1 MIIRPRPSLLQL
13 FFIVRG
19 SVILRILPQM
29 IVIFLLSVAIVWGHG
44 ERPGVFLSL
53 NGAPF
58 ALLGIALSI
67 FLGFRNNACYDRWW
81 EARRDWGQLIY
92 VSRGF
97 ARQTFLLEAE
107 HGEEGRAKRHQLLK
121 LTIAFAQ
128 SLVSHLRPGGDE
140 EKVSRHLEDGIIDL
154 YRATSNPPDM
164 LLRLISVDL
173 ARLRADGK
181 ITDIQYQMFDA
192 SVGQM
197 GAVQAACERIRNTPL
212 PFGYTLLLHRTA
224 YLFCFLL
231 PFGFVDALGWGTPF
245 VAALVAYTFFGLD
258 ALGDE
263 LEDPFGNQPNAL
275 AISALADTIEINLLE
290 AMGEKDLPPL
300 PSPKDFILM

>member
-1 MIIRPRPSLLQL
+1 MIVRPRPSLLQL

-19 SVILRILPQM
+19 SVIRRILPQI
-29 IVIFLLSVAIVWGHG
+29 IVILLLSLVIVWGH
-44 ERPGVFLSL
+44 EEKPGVILSV
-53 NGAPF
+53 NSGPF

-92 VSRGF
+92 AARGF
-97 ARQTFLLEAE
+97 ARQTLLLDAAGEA
-107 HGEEGRAKRHQLLK
+107 GKAARRSLLR
-121 LTIAFAQ
+121 LTIAFSQA
-128 SLVSHLRPGGDE
+128 LVCHLRPGGNDAKVLHYLDE
-140 EKVSRHLEDGIIDL
+140 GIADL
-154 YRATSNPPDM
+154 YRTTRNPPDL
-164 LLRLISVDL
+164 LLRLMSTDL
-173 ARLRADGK
+173 ARLRGEGR
-181 ITDIQYQMFDA
+181 ITDIQYQLLDA

-197 GAVQAACERIRNTPL
+197 GVVQAACERIRSTPL

-231 PFGFVDALGWGTPF
+231 PFGFVESLGWGTPF

-263 LEDPFGNQPNAL
+263 LEDPFGNQLNGLP
-275 AISALADTIEINLLE
+275 IGALADTIEINLRE
-290 AMGEKDLPPL
+290 AMGETDLPPL
-300 PSPKDFILM
+300 PLPQDFVLM

>member
-1 MIIRPRPSLLQL
+1 MIVRDRPSLFQL

-19 SVILRILPQM
+19 SIILRILPQ
-29 IVIFLLSVAIVWGHG
+29 IVVIFLLSTLIVWGH
-44 ERPGVFLSL
+44 EARPNVILSF
-53 NGAPF
+53 NGSPF

-81 EARRDWGQLIY
+81 EGRRDWGQLVY
-92 VSRGF
+92 VARGF
-97 ARQTFLLEAE
+97 ARQTMLLEAA
-107 HGEEGRAKRHQLLK
+107 GAAGVQARKDLLR
-121 LTIAFAQ
+121 LTMAFTQA
-128 SLVSHLRPGGDE
+128 LVCHLRPGGNE
-140 EKVSRHLEDGIIDL
+140 SKVTGHLAPSEIDF
-154 YRATSNPPDM
+154 YRTVQNKPDL
-164 LLRLISVDL
+164 LLRLISADL
-173 ARLRADGK
+173 ARLKGANV
-181 ITDIQYQMFDA
+181 ISDIQYQLLDN

-231 PFGFVDALGWGTPF
+231 PFGFVDTLGWGSPF

-263 LEDPFGNQPNAL
+263 LEDPFGNRPNAL
-275 AISALADTIEINLLE
+275 AIGALADTIEINLRE
-290 AMGEKDLPPL
+290 ALGETDLPPL
-300 PSPKDFILM
+300 PQPKDFLLM